1 VPAGRL
7 LAATGGAPEAS
18 GLGGLAG
25 LAADAIAWLGEFGV
39 GLSTFV
45 ETVLPPVPSEVVLP
59 LAGYL
64 AERGRLSLVGVIV
77 AATIGGYLGALAL
90 YALGARMG
98 EERAVEWLSRLPLLD
113 RDDLERSV
121 TWFHQHGRWS
131 VLVGRLIPGIRSLV
145 SLPAGAARMPLL
157 WFSLLTCAGS
167 LVWNSVLVGAG
178 VALGTQYQLVERYS
192 SVLNYL
198 VYAALAA
205 VVVWLVARRVRRR
218 RGANV

>member
-1 VPAGRL
+1 V
-7 LAATGGAPEAS
+7 
-18 GLGGLAG
+18 
-25 LAADAIAWLGEFGV
+25 GV
-39 GLSTFV
+39 STFV
-45 ETVLPPVPSEVVLP
+45 ETVLPPVPSEVILP

-64 AERGRLSLVGVIV
+64 TQRGKLSLVGVIV
-77 AATIGGYLGALAL
+77 AATVGGYLGALLL
-90 YALGARMG
+90 YAVGARMG
-98 EERAVEWLSRLPLLD
+98 EDRAVEWLSRLPLLD

-121 TWFHQHGRWS
+121 TWFHEHGRWS
-131 VLVGRLIPGIRSLV
+131 VLIGRLVPGVRSLV
-145 SLPAGAARMPLL
+145 SLPAGAARMSLL
-157 WFSLLTCAGS
+157 SFSLLTCAGS

>member
-1 VPAGRL
+1 
-7 LAATGGAPEAS
+7 
-18 GLGGLAG
+18 
-25 LAADAIAWLGEFGV
+25 
-39 GLSTFV
+39 
-45 ETVLPPVPSEVVLP
+45 
-59 LAGYL
+59 
-64 AERGRLSLVGVIV
+64 
-77 AATIGGYLGALAL
+77 
-90 YALGARMG
+90 M
-98 EERAVEWLSRLPLLD
+98 
-113 RDDLERSV
+113 